1 MQNTIK
7 KFLLSLFA
15 LFFAAGLDAKIIL
28 PPVVGDNMVLQQQTS
43 AAIFGKA
50 DPGKKVTVRTSWNRK
65 KVSAMA
71 DSQTGKWLVYVQTPE
86 AGGPY
91 EITISDRGEKVVL
104 HNILIGEV
112 WFASGQSN
120 MEMPMKGYGS
130 QPVKDGTQYIVSA
143 KASRPIRICNIERR
157 SSKTVQ
163 DSCAGSWNQHTP
175 DVVAATSA
183 TAYFFADVLQNALDV
198 PVGIIVSSW
207 GGSTIETW
215 IKREVFE
222 ADYPDVDLGHLDGLR
237 PVNRIH
243 QDPCLLYNGQVAPL
257 VPFTFKG
264 IIWYQ
269 GEANRGHAEDYI
281 LLQRSYVKMM
291 REVFRVPDAPF
302 YCVQIAP
309 YPYNNA
315 RKTRNGYFCEAQQ
328 ESVEGIEHAG
338 YVTTVDIGE
347 YGTIHPC
354 RKQKVGQRL
363 AWLALQNDYG
373 MDAIEAVAPKY
384 KGVEFRE
391 GKGFVEMVV
400 GSGGLSPM
408 RVEIPGFEIAGPDHK
423 FVPATAMRDSGNK
436 RVVVVWSDAVPE
448 PVAIRYCWR
457 NWCVGGLYNNFGIP
471 AGPFR
476 TDDWPMNSAD
486 WEE

>member
-1 MQNTIK
+1 MK
-7 KFLLSLFA
+7 RFLLALA
-15 LFFAAGLDAKIIL
+15 VLFFAVALDAKIIL
-28 PPVVGDNMVLQQQTS
+28 PPVIGDNMVLQQQTS

-50 DPGKKVTVRTSWNRK
+50 EPGKKVTVRTSWNRK
-65 KVSAMA
+65 RVSTVA

-91 EITISDRGEKVVL
+91 EITISDGDKVVL
-104 HNILIGEV
+104 HDVLIGEV

-130 QPVKDGTQYIVSA
+130 QPARDGTKFIVGA

-157 SSKTVQ
+157 SSETVQ
-163 DSCAGSWNQHTP
+163 DSCAGSWNKHTP
-175 DVVAATSA
+175 NAVAETSA
-183 TAYFFADVLQNALDV
+183 TAYFFAEALQNALDI

-207 GGSTIETW
+207 GGSSIEAW

-222 ADYPDVDLGHLDGLR
+222 EEYPHIDLGHLDGQR
-237 PVNRIH
+237 PVGSIH
-243 QDPCLLYNGQVAPL
+243 KDPCLLYNGQVAPL

-269 GEANRGHAEDYI
+269 GETNRGRAEEYV

-291 REVFRVPDAPF
+291 RELFRVPEAPF

-309 YPYNNA
+309 YPYNNP
-315 RKTRNGYFCEAQQ
+315 RKTRSGYFCEAQQ
-328 ESVEGIEHAG
+328 KSVEGIEHAG

-354 RKQKVGQRL
+354 RKQEVGQRL

-408 RVEIPGFEIAGPDHK
+408 GADISGFEIAGPDHK
-423 FVPATAMRDSGNK
+423 FFAARAMRDAKNK
-436 RVVVVWSDAVPE
+436 RVVVVWSDDVPDPIAV
-448 PVAIRYCWR
+448 RYCWR

-476 TDDWPMNSAD
+476 TDDWPINPAD

>member
-1 MQNTIK
+1 MK
-7 KFLLSLFA
+7 RFLLALA
-15 LFFAAGLDAKIIL
+15 VLFFAVGLDAKIIL
-28 PPVVGDNMVLQQQTS
+28 PPVMGDNMVLQQQTS

-50 DPGKKVTVRTSWNRK
+50 DPGKKVIVRTSWNRK

-91 EITISDRGEKVVL
+91 EITISDRGERVVL

-257 VPFTFKG
+257 GIRARRIGVTQKNISFSSVP
-264 IIWYQ
+264 
-269 GEANRGHAEDYI
+269 
-281 LLQRSYVKMM
+281 M
-291 REVFRVPDAPF
+291 
-302 YCVQIAP
+302 
-309 YPYNNA
+309 
-315 RKTRNGYFCEAQQ
+315 
-328 ESVEGIEHAG
+328 
-338 YVTTVDIGE
+338 
-347 YGTIHPC
+347 
-354 RKQKVGQRL
+354 
-363 AWLALQNDYG
+363 
-373 MDAIEAVAPKY
+373 
-384 KGVEFRE
+384 
-391 GKGFVEMVV
+391 
-400 GSGGLSPM
+400 
-408 RVEIPGFEIAGPDHK
+408 
-423 FVPATAMRDSGNK
+423 
-436 RVVVVWSDAVPE
+436 
-448 PVAIRYCWR
+448 
-457 NWCVGGLYNNFGIP
+457 
-471 AGPFR
+471 
-476 TDDWPMNSAD
+476 
-486 WEE
+486 

>member
-1 MQNTIK
+1 MKRIIITS
-7 KFLLSLFA
+7 LLL
-15 LFFAAGLDAKIIL
+15 LFAAGLSAKIIL
-28 PPVVGDNMVLQQQTS
+28 PPVIGDNMVLQQQTS

-50 DPGKKVTVRTSWNRK
+50 EPGKKVTVRTSWNRK
-65 KVSAMA
+65 KVSTVA
-71 DSQTGKWLVYVQTPE
+71 DSRTGKWLVYVQTPA

-91 EITISDRGEKVVL
+91 EITISDGDKVVL
-104 HNILIGEV
+104 HDILIGEV

-130 QPVKDGTQYIVSA
+130 QPVKDGTKFIVNA
-143 KASRPIRICNIERR
+143 KSSRLVRICNIERR
-157 SSKTVQ
+157 SSETVQ
-163 DSCAGSWNQHTP
+163 DSCAGSWNKHTP
-175 DVVAATSA
+175 NVVAATSA
-183 TAYFFADVLQNALDV
+183 TAYFFADALQNASDI

-207 GGSTIETW
+207 GGSSIEAW

-222 ADYPDVDLGHLDGLR
+222 EEYPHIDLGHLDGQHPANSL
-237 PVNRIH
+237 H
-243 QDPCLLYNGQVAPL
+243 KEPCLLYNGQVAPL
-257 VPFTFKG
+257 VPYTFKG

-269 GEANRGHAEDYI
+269 GETNRGRAEEYI

-291 REVFRVPDAPF
+291 REDFRVPDAPF

-309 YPYNNA
+309 YPYNNP
-315 RKTRNGYFCEAQQ
+315 RKTRSGYFCEAQQ
-328 ESVEGIEHAG
+328 KSVEGIEHAG

-354 RKQKVGQRL
+354 RKQEVGQRL

-384 KGVEFRE
+384 KGVEFRD
-391 GKGFVEMVV
+391 GKGFVEMAV

-408 RVEIPGFEIAGPDHK
+408 GADIPGFEIAGPDHK
-423 FVPATAMRDSGNK
+423 FFAARAMRDGKNK
-436 RVVVVWSDAVPE
+436 RMVVVWNDDVPE

-476 TDDWPMNSAD
+476 TDDWPINPAD

>member
-1 MQNTIK
+1 MKQI
-7 KFLLSLFA
+7 LLTA
-15 LFFAAGLDAKIIL
+15 LVMFFAACLQAKVIL
-28 PPVVGDNMVLQQQTS
+28 PPVIGDNMVLQQQTS
-43 AAIFGKA
+43 TAIFGKA
-50 DPGKKVTVRTSWNRK
+50 DLGNRVTVRTSWDRK
-65 KVSAMA
+65 RVCTVA
-71 DSQTGKWLVYVQTPE
+71 DSQTGKWLVYVQTPP

-91 EITISDRGEKVVL
+91 EITISDGDRTVL
-104 HNILIGEV
+104 HDVLIGEV

-130 QPVKDGTQYIVSA
+130 QPVKDGTKYIVSA

-157 SSKTVQ
+157 SSETVQ
-163 DSCAGSWNQHTP
+163 DSCAGSWNKNTSNI
-175 DVVAATSA
+175 VAETSA
-183 TAYFFADVLQNALDV
+183 TAYFFADALQNALDV

-207 GGSTIETW
+207 GGSSIEAW
-215 IKREVFE
+215 IKRDVFE
-222 ADYPDVDLGHLDGLR
+222 KECPEADLGHLDGQH

-257 VPFTFKG
+257 IPFTFKG

-269 GEANRGHAEDYI
+269 GEANRRSPDEYI
-281 LLQRSYVKMM
+281 KLQRSYVKMM
-291 REVFRVPDAPF
+291 REDFRVPDAPF

-309 YPYNNA
+309 YPYDNA
-315 RKTRNGYFCEAQQ
+315 RKTQIGYFCEAQQ
-328 ESVEGIEHAG
+328 KSVEGIEHAG
-338 YVTTVDIGE
+338 YVTTTDIGE

-354 RKQKVGQRL
+354 RKQEVGQRL
-363 AWLALQNDYG
+363 AWLALHNDYG
-373 MDAIEAVAPKY
+373 MDAIEAVASKY
-384 KGVEFRE
+384 KGVEFRD

-408 RVEIPGFEIAGPDHK
+408 RTEIPGFEIAGPDHR
-423 FVPATAMRDSGNK
+423 FVSAMAMRDSNNK
-436 RVVVVWSDAVPE
+436 RVVVVWSEDVPE

-457 NWCVGGLYNNFGIP
+457 NWCVGGLYNNYGIP

-476 TDDWPMNSAD
+476 TDDWPINSSD